1 MDIEYTIEDVEGDTI
16 SFQTYAGNDSVEISI
31 PLNLDTM
38 STSVATVVL
47 DKQDIARLVE
57 KLDLPE
63 VYYE

>member
-1 MDIEYTIEDVEGDTI
+1 METEFTIEDIDGDTI
-16 SFQTYAGNDSVEISI
+16 SFRIADGTDMVEISI
-31 PLNLDTM
+31 PINEVTM
-38 STSVATVVL
+38 DDNKANVVL